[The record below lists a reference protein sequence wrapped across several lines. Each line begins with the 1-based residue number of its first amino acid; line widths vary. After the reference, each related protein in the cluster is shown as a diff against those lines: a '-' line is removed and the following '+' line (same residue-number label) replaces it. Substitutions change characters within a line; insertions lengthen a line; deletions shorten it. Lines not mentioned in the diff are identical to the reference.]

1 MGDLAPTSLASVG
14 EIYQRFSR
22 PGPDGCGRVE
32 NLIYGGLP
40 PFLEDYSGARLTVFA
55 SYTVEGSRRIA
66 LSFEEAQV
74 SELKLS
80 ELGKTLAAPAIL
92 PRGMANMRLL
102 QFIQVSHLPIA
113 SQGVRPIHI
122 DAALPDCSPRLT
134 NHARLLRSI
143 VLLSQNFSL
152 KAPLTNPL
160 SGALPSSV
168 GRPSLLL
175 SYLDDTILVGQAIP
189 GGGVYILERVDEE
202 DGEGDGAGDA
212 QA

>member
-1 MGDLAPTSLASVG
+1 M
-14 EIYQRFSR
+14 
-22 PGPDGCGRVE
+22 
-32 NLIYGGLP
+32 
-40 PFLEDYSGARLTVFA
+40 
-55 SYTVEGSRRIA
+55 
-66 LSFEEAQV
+66 
-74 SELKLS
+74 
-80 ELGKTLAAPAIL
+80 
-92 PRGMANMRLL
+92 
-102 QFIQVSHLPIA
+102 
-113 SQGVRPIHI
+113 
-122 DAALPDCSPRLT
+122 
-134 NHARLLRSI
+134 LRSI

-202 DGEGDGAGDA
+202 DGEGDGSGDA